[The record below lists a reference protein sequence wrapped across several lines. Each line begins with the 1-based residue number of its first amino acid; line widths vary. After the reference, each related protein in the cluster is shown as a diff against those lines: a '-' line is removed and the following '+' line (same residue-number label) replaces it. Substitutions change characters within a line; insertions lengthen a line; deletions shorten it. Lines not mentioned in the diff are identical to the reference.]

1 VTTTAYIGRPISR
14 VDGPVKV
21 TGSAKYA
28 AEHTVP
34 NLAYGV
40 VVAGTVARG
49 KITRIDAADAIRL
62 PGVLQ
67 VLTHENAPKLP
78 TVDPSDFDPVAAPG
92 SLFVPLQSDEIRFS
106 LQPIALVL
114 ADNFELARYAA
125 SLVRIEYDRAP
136 HVTDLDVARAGAYLP
151 SRTRA
156 ALPPTPKP
164 RGDATVAFDHAAVK
178 VEAEYRTP
186 AEHHNPM
193 EPFAT
198 TVIWEPDGRL
208 TVFDK
213 NQGVQNVQAY
223 LCALF
228 SLPKTKVRV
237 LTPYVGGAFGCGLH
251 PQYQSFLAVLA
262 ARVLQRS
269 VRVSL
274 TRQQMFSHSYRPIT
288 WQRVALGANSDGKLE
303 ALVHEAVS
311 GTSTFEDY
319 TEPIVDWS
327 GMFYACDNV
336 TLDYK
341 LARLDLNT
349 PADMRA
355 PGAAWGLYA
364 LECAMDELAVKLR
377 LDPLELRLKNYA
389 DKDGNTGL
397 PYSSKALRDCF
408 RLGAERF
415 GWSKRNPQPRSM
427 REHETLIGWGMAS
440 AVWEA
445 GHVPASAKAVLAT
458 DGKLTVSSAT
468 EDIGTGTYTIM
479 AQIAA
484 DEMGIPIENVTFELG
499 DSSLPPAF
507 LEGGSLTAGSVGS
520 AVKSVCGRLRERLF
534 TLAQKVNKS
543 PLANAALQDVT
554 FADSQIRLRADPS
567 RAVAFTDAMRR
578 GKLAVVEEEASTD
591 VSARQKQYSRNAHSA
606 IFVEV
611 RVDDDLGTIQ
621 VTRVVSAAAVGRVLN
636 PKTARSQLLG
646 GVVWGIGMALE
657 EESVLDHT
665 LGRFMNHSFGEYHV
679 PVNADVHDI
688 DIIFVDEPDE
698 IVNALGAK
706 GLGEIGIVSVAAAI
720 ANAVFH
726 ATGKRIRELPITLDK
741 ML

>member
-14 VDGPVKV
+14 VDGAVKV

-28 AEHTVP
+28 AEYTVP

-40 VVAGTVARG
+40 VVSGTVARG
-49 KITRIDAADAIRL
+49 KITRIDAVEAIRL

-78 TVDPSDFDPVAAPG
+78 PIDPSDFDPVAAPG
-92 SLFVPLQSDEIRFS
+92 SLFVPLQSNEIKFS
-106 LQPIALVL
+106 LQPVALVL

-125 SLVRIEYDRAP
+125 SLVRIEYERAA
-136 HVTDLDVARAGAYLP
+136 HTTDFDVARAGAYVP
-151 SRTRA
+151 PKSRPVI
-156 ALPPTPKP
+156 PPPPEP
-164 RGDATVAFDHAAVK
+164 RGDARQALAHAAVRL
-178 VEAEYRTP
+178 EAEYRVP

-193 EPFAT
+193 EPFAS
-198 TVIWEPDGRL
+198 TVILEPDGKL
-208 TVFDK
+208 TVYDK
-213 NQGVQNVQAY
+213 NQGVQNAQEYV
-223 LCALF
+223 CTLF
-228 SLPKTKVRV
+228 GLPKTDVRV
-237 LTPYVGGAFGCGLH
+237 LTPFMGGGFGSGLH
-251 PQYQSFLAVLA
+251 PQYQLVLAVLA
-262 ARVLQRS
+262 ARVLKRS
-269 VRVSL
+269 VRVTL
-274 TRQQMFSHSYRPIT
+274 TRQQMFSHCYRPIT
-288 WQRVALGANSDGKLE
+288 WQRVALGSATDGKLE
-303 ALVHEAVS
+303 AVVHEAVA
-311 GTSTFEDY
+311 GTSSFEDY
-319 TEPIVDWS
+319 TEAVVDWS
-327 GMFYACDNV
+327 GMLYACDNV

-341 LARLDLNT
+341 LAKLDLNT

-364 LECAMDELAVKLR
+364 LECAIDELAVKLR
-377 LDPLELRLKNYA
+377 MDPLEFRLKNYA

-415 GWSKRNPQPRSM
+415 GWSSRSPQPRSM
-427 REHETLIGWGMAS
+427 RDNDTLIGWGMAS
-440 AVWEA
+440 AAWEA
-445 GHVPASAKAVLAT
+445 GHVPASAKAVLSA

-484 DEMGIPIENVTFELG
+484 EEMGIPIENVTFELG

-520 AVKSVCGRLRERLF
+520 AVKSVCGKLRERLF
-534 TLAQKVNKS
+534 TLAQNVDKS
-543 PLANAALQDVT
+543 PLAKAAFQDVM
-554 FADSQIRLRADPS
+554 FADGQMAMRTDAS
-567 RAVAFTDAMRR
+567 RAVAFTDAMRG
-578 GKLAVVEEEASTD
+578 GKLAVIEEQGSTD
-591 VSARQKQYSRNAHSA
+591 VSAKQKQYSRNAHSA
-606 IFVEV
+606 IFAEV
-611 RVDDDLGTIQ
+611 RVDEDLGTIQ

-657 EESVLDHT
+657 EESVIDQT
-665 LGRFMNHSFGEYHV
+665 FGRFMNHSFGEYHV

-688 DIIFVDEPDE
+688 DVIFVDEPDE

-706 GLGEIGIVSVAAAI
+706 GLGEIGIVGVAAAI

-741 ML
+741 VL

>member
-1 VTTTAYIGRPISR
+1 LTTAYIGQPISR
-14 VDGPVKV
+14 VDGPIKV

-40 VVAGTVARG
+40 VVSSTVAKG

-62 PGVLQ
+62 PGVMR

-78 TVDPSDFDPVAAPG
+78 PIDPSDFDPVAAPG
-92 SLFVPLQSDEIRFS
+92 SLFVPLQNDEIKFS
-106 LQPIALVL
+106 LQPVALVL

-125 SLVRIEYDRAP
+125 SLVRIEYQRAG
-136 HVTDLDVARAGAYLP
+136 HATDLDVARAGAYLP
-151 SRTRA
+151 PRTRA
-156 ALPPTPKP
+156 ALAPTPTP
-164 RGDATVAFDHAAVK
+164 RGDATAAFGQAAVT
-178 VEAEYRTP
+178 VEAEYRVP

-198 TVIWEPDGRL
+198 TVIWEPDGKL
-208 TVFDK
+208 IVFDK

-228 SLPKTKVRV
+228 SLPKTDVRV
-237 LTPYVGGAFGCGLH
+237 LSPFVGGGFGSGLH
-251 PQYQSFLAVLA
+251 PHYQTFLAVLA
-262 ARVLQRS
+262 SGVLQRP
-269 VRVSL
+269 VRVTL
-274 TRQQMFSHSYRPIT
+274 TRQQMFSLSYRPVT
-288 WQRVALGANSDGKLE
+288 WQRVALGATTDGKLS
-303 ALVHEAVS
+303 ALIHEAVS
-311 GTSTFEDY
+311 GTSSFEDY

-327 GMFYACDNV
+327 GMLYACDNV
-336 TLDYK
+336 TVDYK
-341 LARLDLNT
+341 LAKLDLNT
-349 PADMRA
+349 PQDMRA
-355 PGAAWGLYA
+355 PGAASGLYA
-364 LECAMDELAVKLR
+364 LECAIDELAVKLR
-377 LDPLELRLKNYA
+377 MDPVEVRLKNYSE
-389 DKDGNTGL
+389 KDGNTGL
-397 PYSSKALRDCF
+397 PFSSKALRDCF

-415 GWSKRNPQPRSM
+415 GWSNRNPQPRSM
-427 REHETLIGWGMAS
+427 RENGTLIGWGMAS
-440 AVWEA
+440 AAWEA
-445 GHVPASAKAVLAT
+445 GHVPASAKAVLSA
-458 DGKLTVSSAT
+458 DGKLRVSSAT

-479 AQIAA
+479 SQIAA
-484 DEMGIPIENVTFELG
+484 EELGIPIENVTFELG

-520 AVKSVCGRLRERLF
+520 AVKAVCGKLRERLF
-534 TLAQKVNKS
+534 TLAQKINNS
-543 PLANAALQDVT
+543 LLANAALQDVT
-554 FADSQIRLRADPS
+554 FADGQIRMRTDSS
-567 RAVAFTDAMRR
+567 RAVALTNAMRR
-578 GKLAVVEEEASTD
+578 GKLAAIEEEASTNI
-591 VSARQKQYSRNAHSA
+591 SAEQQQYSRNAHSA

-611 RVDDDLGTIQ
+611 RVDEDLGTIQ
-621 VTRVVSAAAVGRVLN
+621 VSRVVTAAAVGRVLN

-657 EESVLDHT
+657 EESVIDQT

-679 PVNADVHDI
+679 PVSADVHDI

-706 GLGEIGIVSVAAAI
+706 GLGEIGIVGVAAAI

-741 ML
+741 VL